1 MSSEVESEQTRE
13 QKEGFDL
20 VEAAEGK
27 LNRNA
32 RPRYKNPDTVED
44 AFKQYPAHLVKLV
57 NLVKSNSDI
66 RRYTSLGILNY
77 LWQKGL
83 INSKNGYVKFTWSK
97 FTVNSNGS
105 RVDYSYTESFFLN
118 CLNASFTSFANA
130 AKKIVKAF
138 CYKELEEGFVEDESV
153 TEDAVE
159 YNENADTAAEASE

>member
-13 QKEGFDL
+13 QKEGYDL

-32 RPRYKNPDTVED
+32 RPRYKNPDSVED
-44 AFKQYPAHLVKLV
+44 ALKQYPAHLVKLV

-83 INSKNGYVKFTWSK
+83 INSTNGYVKFTWSK
-97 FTVNSNGS
+97 FSVIINGT

-118 CLNASFTSFANA
+118 CLIASFTSFANA
-130 AKKIVKAF
+130 ANKIVKVF
-138 CYKELEEGFVEDESV
+138 CSKELGKGFVEDELV
-153 TEDAVE
+153 TKVAVE
-159 YNENADTAAEASE
+159 YNENADVASKDN

>member
-32 RPRYKNPDTVED
+32 RPRYKKNPDTVED
-44 AFKQYPAHLVKLV
+44 ALKHYPAHLVKLV

-130 AKKIVKAF
+130 ANKIVNVF
-138 CYKELEEGFVEDESV
+138 CSKELGKGFVEDELV
-153 TEDAVE
+153 TKVAVE
-159 YNENADTAAEASE
+159 YNENADVASKDN